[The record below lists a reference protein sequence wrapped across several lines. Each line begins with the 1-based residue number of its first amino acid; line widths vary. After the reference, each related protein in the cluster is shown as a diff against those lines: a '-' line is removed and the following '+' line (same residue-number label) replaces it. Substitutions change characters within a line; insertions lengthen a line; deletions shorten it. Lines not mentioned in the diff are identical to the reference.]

1 MAVHELGITQSVVE
15 TVLEAVEEPRITGLQ
30 LEIGRISGLVPDSVR
45 FCFDLVVEGTAL
57 EGARL
62 EIIEPPGRVHCR
74 TCDAEFDVV
83 EMVALCECGSFDLDV
98 VSGRQLRIRSVEVQ

>member
-15 TVLEAVEEPRITGLQ
+15 TVLESVEAPRITGLQ

-62 EIIEPPGRVHCR
+62 EIVEPPGRVRCR
-74 TCDAEFDVV
+74 ACDAEFDVV
-83 EMVALCECGSFDLDV
+83 EMVALCECGSVDLDV
-98 VSGRQLRIRSVEVQ
+98 LSGRQLRIRSVEVQ